1 VSLPES
7 SPVTDPKSNA
17 APPGAT
23 STPARRASDQTPVA
37 NERRLKRARGATYVV
52 VAGAAAAAIY
62 FAPQA
67 PTARPVT
74 DLAVGE
80 DVVAPD
86 SAMPATAPLAELQE
100 RVDTLGRGESLV
112 SVLERAGVSRV
123 IAGQALR
130 AIGED
135 TKPRAG
141 ARVTTVART
150 GDTLP
155 SEIRFKPTVDR
166 VVRLRYLAGAWQRME
181 EKLAWH
187 TDTVAAKGEIRSSLH
202 ETLQTAIGEKLPK
215 SQRSEILGK
224 LADIYEYRVDMDRD
238 LQPGDSIRLLVERKV
253 DPEGTPTESHI
264 LAASLSVNGKEVDAI
279 RYERRGGSTSFFD
292 QYGKSLRAAFLRAP
306 VEFRRIS
313 SVFGMRNHPI
323 LGEWKMHKGTDYAAA
338 SGTPV
343 RAIGDGRV
351 IFAGWKSGFGNVLEV
366 RHDNGYVSRYG
377 HLRGFAKGVRVGSSV
392 GIGKTIGFVG
402 MTGLATAPHLHF
414 EMLVDGV
421 QRDPRKALKDKIAE
435 PLPTRERGTFAALR
449 SRLFA
454 ALDHRSP
461 SSSARLPDA
470 N

>member
-1 VSLPES
+1 
-7 SPVTDPKSNA
+7 VTDPQSNA

-23 STPARRASDQTPVA
+23 SNPARRVSDQIPVA
-37 NERRLKRARGATYVV
+37 HERRLKRARGATYVV

-86 SAMPATAPLAELQE
+86 SAIPVTAPVTAPVAELQE

-112 SVLERAGVSRV
+112 SVLVRAGVSRV
-123 IAGQALR
+123 IAGQALL

-141 ARVTTVART
+141 ARVTTVARV

-155 SEIRFKPTVDR
+155 SEIRYKPTVDR

-187 TDTVAAKGEIRSSLH
+187 TDTVAAKGEIRASLH
-202 ETLQTAIGEKLPK
+202 QTLQTAIGEKLPK

-292 QYGKSLRAAFLRAP
+292 QYGKSLREAFLRAP

-366 RHDNGYVSRYG
+366 RHNNGYVSRYG
-377 HLRGFAKGVRVGSSV
+377 HLRGFAKGVRVGSTV

-421 QRDPRKALKDKIAE
+421 QRDPRKALKDKISD
-435 PLPTRERGTFAALR
+435 PLPARERSTFAALR